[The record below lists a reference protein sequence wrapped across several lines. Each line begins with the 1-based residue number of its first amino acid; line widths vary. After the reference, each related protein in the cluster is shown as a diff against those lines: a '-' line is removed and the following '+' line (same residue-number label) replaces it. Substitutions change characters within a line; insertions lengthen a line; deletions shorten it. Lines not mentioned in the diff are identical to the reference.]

1 MTGRPLEPVQP
12 VPPGQPVPPVQ
23 TTVWLGLSA
32 TSFSCLCEP
41 CLESARQAGA
51 LFSDALAG
59 ASVRGSVALDTELAV
74 ARCAAGHEI
83 VLRRVERPPGLQRH
97 DDRQLQIA

>member
-1 MTGRPLEPVQP
+1 VTVKPVEPVHP
-12 VPPGQPVPPVQ
+12 VQPVPPVQ
-23 TTVWLGLSA
+23 TTVWLAPSA

-41 CLESARQAGA
+41 CLESARLADA
-51 LFSDALAG
+51 LFSVALAG
-59 ASVRGSVALDTELAV
+59 ASVRGTVAVDTAIAV

>member
-1 MTGRPLEPVQP
+1 VTAHA
-12 VPPGQPVPPVQ
+12 Q
-23 TTVWLGLSA
+23 TTVWLAPSA

-41 CLESARQAGA
+41 CLEGARQSGE

-59 ASVRGSVALDTELAV
+59 ASVRGSVGLDTEIAV

-83 VLRRVERPPGLQRH
+83 VLRRATRPPGLQRH

>member
-1 MTGRPLEPVQP
+1 MTAHA
-12 VPPGQPVPPVQ
+12 Q
-23 TTVWLGLSA
+23 TTVWLAPSA

-41 CLESARQAGA
+41 CLERERQSGA

-59 ASVRGSVALDTELAV
+59 ASVRGNVGLDTEVAV

-83 VLRRVERPPGLQRH
+83 VLRRAERPPGLQRH